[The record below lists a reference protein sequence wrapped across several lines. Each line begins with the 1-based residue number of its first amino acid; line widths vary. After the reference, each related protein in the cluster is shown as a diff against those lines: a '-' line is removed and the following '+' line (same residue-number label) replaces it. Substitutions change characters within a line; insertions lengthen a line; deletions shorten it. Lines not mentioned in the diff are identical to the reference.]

1 MGVLLVSKLNSG
13 SHSLSSDTELFIK
26 QKVKMLK
33 AGNLVTLGFSK
44 FLG

>member
-13 SHSLSSDTELFIK
+13 SCSLSSDTELFIK
-26 QKVKMLK
+26 QRVKLLK
-33 AGNLVTLGFSK
+33 AGNLVTQGISK